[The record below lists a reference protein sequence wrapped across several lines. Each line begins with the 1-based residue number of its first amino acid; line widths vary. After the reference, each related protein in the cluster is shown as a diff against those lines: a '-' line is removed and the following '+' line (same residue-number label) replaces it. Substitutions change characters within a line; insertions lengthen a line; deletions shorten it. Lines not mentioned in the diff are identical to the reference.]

1 MNPLGS
7 QVKLRNEKGGQVTRR
22 DFPLRLAPCPHYWIR
37 NFMSI
42 SEFVVSVPE
51 TLLRDAVGMKGKW
64 IKDVKVFWVK
74 GTTSE
79 KIS

>member
-7 QVKLRNEKGGQVTRR
+7 QVKLRHEKGGQVTRR
-22 DFPLRLAPCPHYWIR
+22 DFPLRLTPCAHYWIR
-37 NFMSI
+37 NFMSV
-42 SEFVVSVPE
+42 SEFVVRVPE

-64 IKDVKVFWVK
+64 IKDVKVFWMK
-74 GTTSE
+74 GTTSK